1 MPHYKEHYPD
11 QKVAFAG
18 KVNGKWREYSID
30 EYIEQTN
37 IISGALIELG
47 VEKQDKI
54 AVISN
59 NRPEWN
65 ILDMAITQVGAVMVP
80 IYPTISE
87 ADR

>member
-1 MPHYKEHYPD
+1 MENIKRVFDLLPHYKEKFPD
-11 QKVAFAG
+11 QKVVFAS
-18 KVNGKWREYSID
+18 KVNGQWREYSID

-47 VEKQDKI
+47 VQKQDKI

-65 ILDMAITQVGAVMVP
+65 ILDMAITQVGAFL
-80 IYPTISE
+80 S
-87 ADR
+87 